1 MDLQFLCDFAEPVVI
16 AICLCIGYVIKSS
29 LDFIPNKYIPLI
41 MAVLGVITNILIKKG
56 YSPVDVHVKKKNR
69 KQILKT
75 LKQDNNIED
84 LDATIFSPKMD
95 EFFDKYFET
104 LWDFE

>member
-41 MAVLGVITNILIKKG
+41 MAVLGVITNILIKK
-56 YSPVDVHVKKKNR
+56 
-69 KQILKT
+69 
-75 LKQDNNIED
+75 
-84 LDATIFSPKMD
+84 
-95 EFFDKYFET
+95 
-104 LWDFE
+104 

>member
-56 YSPVDVHVKKKNR
+56 IDEKIIIESTEINKEELLKLKKEV
-69 KQILKT
+69 L
-75 LKQDNNIED
+75 
-84 LDATIFSPKMD
+84 
-95 EFFDKYFET
+95 
-104 LWDFE
+104 